1 MRLTL
6 RQLQIF
12 NEVCDLRSYSR
23 AAEEM
28 SLTQPAVSLQIRQLE
43 ELIGQPLFDYVGK
56 KLYMTEAA
64 EALQR
69 ASRDIFGRL
78 ENLDMQLS
86 DMQGSLQG
94 QLKLAVESSAK
105 YFVPHLFAA
114 FKRQHPEVQLH
125 LTVVN
130 RAQVIRRL
138 SDNRDDLV
146 IMSMVPQDMGLEF
159 LPFLNN
165 PIVAVALPDH
175 PLSQQGA
182 LRLRDLEPYTLLLR
196 EPGSGTRL
204 ACEEYFKE
212 KRVHFSQ
219 TVEVA
224 SAEAQRECVLAGL
237 GVALLTRHALN
248 LELATGGLKELPV
261 EELPLYRSWC
271 LVQAKAKRLSRW
283 PMRSWALSAASG
295 CKSARW
301 LSASLGS
308 RGCLP
313 VQFRVVRDALQQ
325 LALITAVFDCATER
339 HAALVFLLTT
349 GLDGAVAIFVGPG
362 HLESPN
368 ASAGSSGWARG
379 MTVWR
384 RGDDRTMNLLD
395 R

>member
-1 MRLTL
+1 
-6 RQLQIF
+6 
-12 NEVCDLRSYSR
+12 
-23 AAEEM
+23 
-28 SLTQPAVSLQIRQLE
+28 
-43 ELIGQPLFDYVGK
+43 
-56 KLYMTEAA
+56 
-64 EALQR
+64 
-69 ASRDIFGRL
+69 
-78 ENLDMQLS
+78 MQLS

-114 FKRQHPEVQLH
+114 FKRLHPEVQLH

-165 PIVAVALPDH
+165 PIVAVAPPDH
-175 PLSQQGA
+175 PLSLQGP
-182 LRLRDLEPYTLLLR
+182 LRLKDLEPYTLLLR

-212 KRVHFSQ
+212 KRVHFTQ

-224 SAEAQRECVLAGL
+224 SAEAQRECVVAGL

-271 LVQAKAKRLSRW
+271 LVQAKAKRLS
-283 PMRSWALSAASG
+283 PVAHAFLGFIRSERVQISALAERFAG
-295 CKSARW
+295 Q
-301 LSASLGS
+301 
-308 RGCLP
+308 P
-313 VQFRVVRDALQQ
+313 RV
-325 LALITAVFDCATER
+325 
-339 HAALVFLLTT
+339 
-349 GLDGAVAIFVGPG
+349 P
-362 HLESPN
+362 
-368 ASAGSSGWARG
+368 ASAVPGSP
-379 MTVWR
+379 
-384 RGDDRTMNLLD
+384 
-395 R
+395 

>member
-1 MRLTL
+1 MRKSLMRITL
-6 RQLQIF
+6 RQLRVF

-43 ELIGQPLFDYVGK
+43 ELIGQPLFDYVGI

-64 EALQR
+64 EALQL

-114 FKRQHPEVQLH
+114 FKRQHPEVNLQ

-130 RAQVIRRL
+130 RAQAVRRL

-165 PIVAVALPDH
+165 PIIAVAPADH
-175 PLSQQGA
+175 PLCDQGP
-182 LRLRDLEPYTLLLR
+182 LHLQDLVPYTLVIR

-212 KRVHFSQ
+212 KRVHFNQ
-219 TVEVA
+219 TLEVA
-224 SAEAQRECVLAGL
+224 STESQRECAIAGL
-237 GVALLTRHALN
+237 GVALLTRHAVN
-248 LELATGGLKELPV
+248 LELATGLLRELPV
-261 EELPLYRSWC
+261 DELPLYRSWC
-271 LVQAKAKRLSRW
+271 AVQAKAKRLS
-283 PMRSWALSAASG
+283 PVAHAFLGFIRSE
-295 CKSARW
+295 R
-301 LSASLGS
+301 
-308 RGCLP
+308 
-313 VQFRVVRDALQQ
+313 LQ
-325 LALITAVFDCATER
+325 IS
-339 HAALVFLLTT
+339 ALVERF
-349 GLDGAVAIFVGPG
+349 DGRLSTWPA
-362 HLESPN
+362 N
-368 ASAGSSGWARG
+368 
-379 MTVWR
+379 
-384 RGDDRTMNLLD
+384 N
-395 R
+395 

>member
-1 MRLTL
+1 MRKSLMRITF

-64 EALQR
+64 EALQL

-86 DMQGSLQG
+86 DMLGSLQG
-94 QLKLAVESSAK
+94 QLKLAIESSAK

-114 FKRQHPEVQLH
+114 FKRQHPEVNLQ

-130 RAQVIRRL
+130 RAQAVRRL

-165 PIVAVALPDH
+165 PIVAVAPADH
-175 PLSQQGA
+175 PLCERGSLHLQ
-182 LRLRDLEPYTLLLR
+182 DLEPYTLLMR
-196 EPGSGTRL
+196 EQGSGTRL

-212 KRVHFSQ
+212 KRVHFGQ
-219 TVEVA
+219 TLEV
-224 SAEAQRECVLAGL
+224 SSNESQRECAVAGL
-237 GVALLTRHALN
+237 GVALLTRHAVS
-248 LELATGGLKELPV
+248 LELATGLLRELPI

-271 LVQAKAKRLSRW
+271 VVQAKAKRLS
-283 PMRSWALSAASG
+283 PVAHAFLGFIRSE
-295 CKSARW
+295 R
-301 LSASLGS
+301 
-308 RGCLP
+308 
-313 VQFRVVRDALQQ
+313 QQ
-325 LALITAVFDCATER
+325 IS
-339 HAALVFLLTT
+339 ALVERF
-349 GLDGAVAIFVGPG
+349 DGQLPG
-362 HLESPN
+362 RYAN
-368 ASAGSSGWARG
+368 
-379 MTVWR
+379 
-384 RGDDRTMNLLD
+384 N
-395 R
+395 

>member
-1 MRLTL
+1 MRKSLMRMTL
-6 RQLQIF
+6 RQLKIF

-43 ELIGQPLFDYVGK
+43 ELIGQPLFEYVGK

-114 FKRQHPEVQLH
+114 FKRQYPEVSLH

-130 RAQVIRRL
+130 RAQALRRL
-138 SDNRDDLV
+138 SDNRDDLL

-165 PIVAVALPDH
+165 PIVAVAPPDH
-175 PLSQQGA
+175 PLCQRGP
-182 LRLRDLEPYTLLLR
+182 LRLQDLEPYPLLIR
-196 EPGSGTRL
+196 EPGSGTRM

-219 TVEVA
+219 TLEVT
-224 SAEAQRECVLAGL
+224 SGEAQCESVVAGL
-237 GVALLTRHALN
+237 GLALLTRHALS
-248 LELATGGLKELPV
+248 LELATGVLRELPV

-271 LVQAKAKRLSRW
+271 VVQARDKRLS
-283 PMRSWALSAASG
+283 PVAHAFLGFIRSERLQISALAERFDGRLPSP
-295 CKSARW
+295 
-301 LSASLGS
+301 SAS
-308 RGCLP
+308 
-313 VQFRVVRDALQQ
+313 
-325 LALITAVFDCATER
+325 
-339 HAALVFLLTT
+339 
-349 GLDGAVAIFVGPG
+349 
-362 HLESPN
+362 N
-368 ASAGSSGWARG
+368 
-379 MTVWR
+379 
-384 RGDDRTMNLLD
+384 
-395 R
+395 

>member
-1 MRLTL
+1 MRITL

-86 DMQGSLQG
+86 DMLGSLQG

-105 YFVPHLFAA
+105 YFIPHLFAA
-114 FKRQHPEVQLH
+114 FKRQHPEVNLQ

-130 RAQVIRRL
+130 RAQAVRRL

-165 PIVAVALPDH
+165 PIIAVAPADH
-175 PLSQQGA
+175 PLCAQGP
-182 LRLRDLEPYTLLLR
+182 LYLRDLEPFTLLMR
-196 EPGSGTRL
+196 EQGSGTRL

-219 TVEVA
+219 TLEVA
-224 SAEAQRECVLAGL
+224 STDAQRECAVAGL
-237 GVALLTRHALN
+237 GVALLTRHAVS
-248 LELATGGLKELPV
+248 LELATGLLRELPI

-271 LVQAKAKRLSRW
+271 VVQAKAKRLS
-283 PMRSWALSAASG
+283 PVAHAFLGFIRSERL
-295 CKSARW
+295 
-301 LSASLGS
+301 
-308 RGCLP
+308 
-313 VQFRVVRDALQQ
+313 
-325 LALITAVFDCATER
+325 LIS
-339 HAALVFLLTT
+339 ALVERFS
-349 GLDGAVAIFVGPG
+349 G
-362 HLESPN
+362 HLP
-368 ASAGSSGWARG
+368 ARPA
-379 MTVWR
+379 
-384 RGDDRTMNLLD
+384 NS
-395 R
+395 

>member
-1 MRLTL
+1 MRKSLMRITL

-86 DMQGSLQG
+86 DMLGSLQG

-105 YFVPHLFAA
+105 YFIPHLFAA
-114 FKRQHPEVQLH
+114 FKRQHPEVNLQ

-130 RAQVIRRL
+130 RAQAVRRL

-165 PIVAVALPDH
+165 PIIAVAPADH
-175 PLSQQGA
+175 PLCAQGP
-182 LRLRDLEPYTLLLR
+182 LYLRDLEPFTLLMR
-196 EPGSGTRL
+196 EQGSGTRL

-219 TVEVA
+219 TLEVA
-224 SAEAQRECVLAGL
+224 STDAQRECAVAGL
-237 GVALLTRHALN
+237 GVALLTRHAVS
-248 LELATGGLKELPV
+248 LERGTGLLRELP
-261 EELPLYRSWC
+261 
-271 LVQAKAKRLSRW
+271 
-283 PMRSWALSAASG
+283 
-295 CKSARW
+295 
-301 LSASLGS
+301 
-308 RGCLP
+308 
-313 VQFRVVRDALQQ
+313 
-325 LALITAVFDCATER
+325 I
-339 HAALVFLLTT
+339 
-349 GLDGAVAIFVGPG
+349 
-362 HLESPN
+362 
-368 ASAGSSGWARG
+368 
-379 MTVWR
+379 
-384 RGDDRTMNLLD
+384 
-395 R
+395 

>member
-1 MRLTL
+1 MRITL
-6 RQLQIF
+6 RQLRVF

-64 EALQR
+64 EALQL

-114 FKRQHPEVQLH
+114 FKRQHPEVNLQ

-130 RAQVIRRL
+130 RAQAVRRL

-165 PIVAVALPDH
+165 PIIAVAPADH
-175 PLSQQGA
+175 PLCHQGP
-182 LRLRDLEPYTLLLR
+182 LHLQDLVPYTLVIR

-212 KRVHFSQ
+212 KRVHFNQ
-219 TVEVA
+219 TLEVA
-224 SAEAQRECVLAGL
+224 STESQRECAIAGL
-237 GVALLTRHALN
+237 GVALLTRHAVN
-248 LELATGGLKELPV
+248 LELATGLLRELPV
-261 EELPLYRSWC
+261 DELPLYRSWC
-271 LVQAKAKRLSRW
+271 AVQAKAKRLS
-283 PMRSWALSAASG
+283 PVAHAFLGFIRSE
-295 CKSARW
+295 R
-301 LSASLGS
+301 
-308 RGCLP
+308 
-313 VQFRVVRDALQQ
+313 LQ
-325 LALITAVFDCATER
+325 IS
-339 HAALVFLLTT
+339 ALVERF
-349 GLDGAVAIFVGPG
+349 DGHV
-362 HLESPN
+362 
-368 ASAGSSGWARG
+368 SAPP
-379 MTVWR
+379 T
-384 RGDDRTMNLLD
+384 NN
-395 R
+395 

>member
-1 MRLTL
+1 MRITF
-6 RQLQIF
+6 RQLQVF

-64 EALQR
+64 EALQL

-86 DMQGSLQG
+86 DMLGSLQG

-114 FKRQHPEVQLH
+114 FKRQHPEVNLQ

-130 RAQVIRRL
+130 RAQAVRRL

-165 PIVAVALPDH
+165 PIVAVAPTDH
-175 PLSQQGA
+175 PLCNRGPLHLQ
-182 LRLRDLEPYTLLLR
+182 DLEPYTLLMR
-196 EPGSGTRL
+196 EQGSGTRM

-219 TVEVA
+219 TLEV
-224 SAEAQRECVLAGL
+224 SSNESQRECAVAGL
-237 GVALLTRHALN
+237 GVALLTRHAVS
-248 LELATGGLKELPV
+248 LELATGLLRELPV

-271 LVQAKAKRLSRW
+271 VVQAKAKRLS
-283 PMRSWALSAASG
+283 PVAHAF
-295 CKSARW
+295 
-301 LSASLGS
+301 LGFI
-308 RGCLP
+308 R
-313 VQFRVVRDALQQ
+313 
-325 LALITAVFDCATER
+325 TER
-339 HAALVFLLTT
+339 LQISALVERF
-349 GLDGAVAIFVGPG
+349 DG
-362 HLESPN
+362 HLP
-368 ASAGSSGWARG
+368 
-379 MTVWR
+379 T
-384 RGDDRTMNLLD
+384 
-395 R
+395 

>member
-1 MRLTL
+1 MRKSLTRITL

-43 ELIGQPLFDYVGK
+43 GLIGQPLFDYVGK

-114 FKRQHPEVQLH
+114 FKRQHPEVDLL

-130 RAQVIRRL
+130 RAQAIRRM

-146 IMSMVPQDMGLEF
+146 IMSMVPLDMGLEF

-165 PIVAVALPDH
+165 PIVAVAAPDH
-175 PLSQQGA
+175 PLSEMSA
-182 LRLRDLEPYTLLLR
+182 LRFQDLEPYTLLIR
-196 EPGSGTRL
+196 EQGSGTRI

-212 KRVHFSQ
+212 KRVHFTQ
-219 TVEVA
+219 TLEVA
-224 SAEAQRECVLAGL
+224 SSDAQRECAIAGL
-237 GVALLTRHALN
+237 GVALLTRHALS
-248 LELATGGLKELPV
+248 LELATGLLRELPV

-271 LVQAKAKRLSRW
+271 LVQAKDKRLSPVARAFQKFIGSE
-283 PMRSWALSAASG
+283 RLQISALAARFAG
-295 CKSARW
+295 Y
-301 LSASLGS
+301 
-308 RGCLP
+308 LP
-313 VQFRVVRDALQQ
+313 ALP
-325 LALITAVFDCATER
+325 AK
-339 HAALVFLLTT
+339 
-349 GLDGAVAIFVGPG
+349 G
-362 HLESPN
+362 
-368 ASAGSSGWARG
+368 
-379 MTVWR
+379 
-384 RGDDRTMNLLD
+384 
-395 R
+395 

>member
-1 MRLTL
+1 MRITF
-6 RQLQIF
+6 RQLQVF

-64 EALQR
+64 EALQL

-86 DMQGSLQG
+86 DMLGSLQG
-94 QLKLAVESSAK
+94 QLKLAIESSAK

-114 FKRQHPEVQLH
+114 FKRQHPEVNLQ

-130 RAQVIRRL
+130 RAQAVRRL

-165 PIVAVALPDH
+165 PIVAVAPADH
-175 PLSQQGA
+175 PLCERGP
-182 LRLRDLEPYTLLLR
+182 LRLQDLEPYTLLMR
-196 EPGSGTRL
+196 EQGSGTRL

-212 KRVHFSQ
+212 KRVHFGQ
-219 TVEVA
+219 TLEV
-224 SAEAQRECVLAGL
+224 SSNESQRECAVAGL
-237 GVALLTRHALN
+237 GVALLTRHAVS
-248 LELATGGLKELPV
+248 LELATGLLRELPI

-271 LVQAKAKRLSRW
+271 VVQAKAKRLS
-283 PMRSWALSAASG
+283 PVAHAFLGFIRSE
-295 CKSARW
+295 R
-301 LSASLGS
+301 
-308 RGCLP
+308 
-313 VQFRVVRDALQQ
+313 QQ
-325 LALITAVFDCATER
+325 IS
-339 HAALVFLLTT
+339 ALVERF
-349 GLDGAVAIFVGPG
+349 DGQLPG
-362 HLESPN
+362 RYAN
-368 ASAGSSGWARG
+368 
-379 MTVWR
+379 
-384 RGDDRTMNLLD
+384 N
-395 R
+395 

>member
-1 MRLTL
+1 MRKSLMRITL
-6 RQLQIF
+6 RQLRVF

-43 ELIGQPLFDYVGK
+43 DLIGQPLFDYVGK

-64 EALQR
+64 EALQL

-78 ENLDMQLS
+78 ESLDMQLS

-114 FKRQHPEVQLH
+114 FKRQHPEVNLQ

-130 RAQVIRRL
+130 RAQAVRRL

-165 PIVAVALPDH
+165 PIIAVAPADH
-175 PLSQQGA
+175 PLCDQGP
-182 LRLRDLEPYTLLLR
+182 LHLQDLVPYTLVVR

-219 TVEVA
+219 TLEVA
-224 SAEAQRECVLAGL
+224 STESQRECAIAGL
-237 GVALLTRHALN
+237 GVALLTRHAVN
-248 LELATGGLKELPV
+248 LELATGMLRELPV
-261 EELPLYRSWC
+261 DELPLYRSWC
-271 LVQAKAKRLSRW
+271 VVQAKAKRLS
-283 PMRSWALSAASG
+283 PVAHAF
-295 CKSARW
+295 
-301 LSASLGS
+301 LGFI
-308 RGCLP
+308 RN
-313 VQFRVVRDALQQ
+313 
-325 LALITAVFDCATER
+325 ER
-339 HAALVFLLTT
+339 LHISALVERF
-349 GLDGAVAIFVGPG
+349 DG
-362 HLESPN
+362 HLPALPTN
-368 ASAGSSGWARG
+368 
-379 MTVWR
+379 
-384 RGDDRTMNLLD
+384 N
-395 R
+395 

>member
-1 MRLTL
+1 MRKSLMRITF
-6 RQLQIF
+6 RQLQVF

-43 ELIGQPLFDYVGK
+43 ELVGQPLFEYVGK

-64 EALQR
+64 EALQL

-86 DMQGSLQG
+86 DMLGSLQG

-114 FKRQHPEVQLH
+114 FKRQHPEVNLQ

-130 RAQVIRRL
+130 RAQAVRRL

-165 PIVAVALPDH
+165 PIVAVAPADH
-175 PLSQQGA
+175 PLCNRGPLHLQ
-182 LRLRDLEPYTLLLR
+182 DLEPYTLLMR
-196 EPGSGTRL
+196 EQGSGTRM

-212 KRVHFSQ
+212 KRVHFTQ
-219 TVEVA
+219 TLEV
-224 SAEAQRECVLAGL
+224 SSNESQRECAVAGL
-237 GVALLTRHALN
+237 GVALLTRHAVS
-248 LELATGGLKELPV
+248 LELATGLLCELPV

-271 LVQAKAKRLSRW
+271 VVQAKAKRLS
-283 PMRSWALSAASG
+283 PVAHAFLGFIRSE
-295 CKSARW
+295 R
-301 LSASLGS
+301 
-308 RGCLP
+308 
-313 VQFRVVRDALQQ
+313 LQ
-325 LALITAVFDCATER
+325 IS
-339 HAALVFLLTT
+339 ALVERF
-349 GLDGAVAIFVGPG
+349 DG
-362 HLESPN
+362 HLPTQT
-368 ASAGSSGWARG
+368 ASS
-379 MTVWR
+379 
-384 RGDDRTMNLLD
+384 
-395 R
+395 